1 MRAAAT
7 SGAFPGLILYLD
19 TSALV
24 KLYAEEAGSDEV
36 REAVGDARAT
46 AVSEICYV
54 EARSALAR
62 REREGFFS
70 EEEHDLAAEQLRRD
84 FEEVYVL
91 RPVTGGI
98 VSLAGDLARR
108 HALRAYDAVHLAT
121 ALDLREEARGL
132 ADLRPESAEE
142 GIFEDSDELETRL
155 MSYDSSLNKAA
166 RKEDLAHE
174 PKAPPPRTEK

>member
-1 MRAAAT
+1 M
-7 SGAFPGLILYLD
+7 ILYLD

-24 KLYAEEAGSDEV
+24 KLYAEESGSDEV
-36 REAVGDARAT
+36 REAVKEARAT

-62 REREGFFS
+62 REREGSFS
-70 EEEHDLAAEQLRRD
+70 EEEHDVAVEQLRRD

-98 VSLAGDLARR
+98 VSLAGELARR

-132 ADLRPESAEE
+132 ADPRPESVEE
-142 GIFEDSDELETRL
+142 GLFEESDDLETRL
-155 MSYDSSLNKAA
+155 MSYDSSLDKAA
-166 RKEDLAHE
+166 RAESLSWQ
-174 PKAPPPRTEK
+174 

>member
-1 MRAAAT
+1 M
-7 SGAFPGLILYLD
+7 ILYLD

-24 KLYAEEAGSDEV
+24 KLYAEESGSDEV
-36 REAVGDARAT
+36 REVVKEARAT

-62 REREGFFS
+62 REREGSLS
-70 EEEHDLAAEQLRRD
+70 EQEHDLAVEQLRHD

-91 RPVTGGI
+91 RLVTGGI
-98 VSLAGDLARR
+98 VSLAGELTRR

-121 ALDLREEARGL
+121 ALDLREEARNL

-142 GIFEDSDELETRL
+142 GLFEESDELETRL
-155 MSYDSSLNKAA
+155 MSYDSSLNRAA
-166 RKEDLAHE
+166 HA
-174 PKAPPPRTEK
+174 EKLPLQPCD

>member
-1 MRAAAT
+1 M
-7 SGAFPGLILYLD
+7 D

-24 KLYAEEAGSDEV
+24 KLYAEEAGSEEV
-36 REAVGDARAT
+36 RKAVTEARVT
-46 AVSEICYV
+46 VVSEICYV

-62 REREGFFS
+62 REREGSVS
-70 EEEHDLAAEQLRRD
+70 EREHDLAAEQLRRD

-98 VSLAGDLARR
+98 VSHAGDLTRR

-121 ALDLREEARGL
+121 ALDLREEARRL

-142 GIFEDSDELETRL
+142 VFFEESDELETL
-155 MSYDSSLNKAA
+155 LISYDSSLDKAA
-166 RKEDLAHE
+166 RAESLSWH
-174 PKAPPPRTEK
+174 PST